1 MSLTNPNKPV
11 TEQRLSEFYQQI
23 LPFLG
28 GMPDI
33 LANKFA
39 RGDMY
44 STDEKM
50 IGRWIDGKPLYQKVY
65 TLSSAVTV
73 SNSSFTTISEID
85 ASTMD
90 RTFNVF
96 GVSESADYSCPMML
110 TTEEGYFKVMT
121 LRNDNSI
128 RVKYV
133 TLQYTKT
140 TDSPVEIGNDTDY
153 STEEKIIGTWIDG
166 KPIYQKTFVSTMP
179 TTSANGTQV
188 TKYIEIDASVDTAV
202 LAQGFSKSTN
212 AWQTFPRLVENINT
226 SNNKILYNRIAV
238 RPESAESNKNTVA
251 IISNMIDSN
260 GLLCHVTIQYTKTT
274 D

>member
-1 MSLTNPNKPV
+1 MSLPHPKTVV
-11 TEQRLSEFYQQI
+11 TEERLNEYHNTI
-23 LPFLG
+23 LHFLG

-33 LANKFA
+33 LANKFSRA
-39 RGDMY
+39 DLY

-65 TLSSAVTV
+65 TLSSVVTV

-140 TDSPVEIGNDTDY
+140 TDSPVEIGLDTDY
-153 STEEKIIGTWIDG
+153 STTEKIVGTWVDG
-166 KPIYQKTFVSTMP
+166 KPLYQKTYTLTSEIALTPNTWVTLVTEASLSNIDVFVDFRCCRLHTVP
-179 TTSANGTQV
+179 RVDNIPCVRINQGKVEAYTTLEFDQI
-188 TKYIEIDASVDTAV
+188 K
-202 LAQGFSKSTN
+202 F
-212 AWQTFPRLVENINT
+212 F
-226 SNNKILYNRIAV
+226 
-238 RPESAESNKNTVA
+238 
-251 IISNMIDSN
+251 
-260 GLLCHVTIQYTKTT
+260 TIQYTKIT